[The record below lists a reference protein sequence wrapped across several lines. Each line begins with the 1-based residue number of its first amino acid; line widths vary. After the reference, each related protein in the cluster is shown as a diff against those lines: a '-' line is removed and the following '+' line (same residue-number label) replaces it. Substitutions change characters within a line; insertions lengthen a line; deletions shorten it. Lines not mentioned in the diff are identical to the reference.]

1 MTTDVSNKTVLIL
14 VVLAV
19 IVSTL
24 GTFTVVH
31 TVNQQQDASALPD
44 DDGFD
49 GGTSGEVRIGIQEPA
64 DVPEATGQVLLEI
77 YEPENDNGGV
87 N

>member
-1 MTTDVSNKTVLIL
+1 MATDVSNKTVLIL

-31 TVNQQQDASALPD
+31 TVNQQQDLSTVPV
-44 DDGFD
+44 
-49 GGTSGEVRIGIQEPA
+49 GGDYSGNTEGKVRIGINEPME
-64 DVPEATGQVLLEI
+64 VPTATGQVFLEI
-77 YEPENDNGGV
+77 VKPDNGGV